1 MLTLNTQDLRKED
14 NHPVWMDNEGEG
26 EKMLFN
32 GNGSEVGRR
41 VVVER
46 E

>member
-32 GNGSEVGRR
+32 GNGSEVGGG
-41 VVVER
+41 EWW
-46 E
+46 